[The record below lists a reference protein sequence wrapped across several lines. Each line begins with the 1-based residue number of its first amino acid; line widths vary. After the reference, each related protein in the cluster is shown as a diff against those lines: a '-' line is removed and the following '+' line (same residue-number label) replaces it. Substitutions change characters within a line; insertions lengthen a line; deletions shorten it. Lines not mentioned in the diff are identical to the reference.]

1 MAKNEARG
9 TKRVC
14 TGCDAK
20 FYDLNKED
28 IVCPLCGTIYETEA
42 LISKK
47 EAEAEA
53 AASDEEDDTADEG
66 VDLVSL
72 DELEKE
78 EDDETLIEDEE
89 AIADLDDDAD
99 ADVDV
104 SDDDDTFL
112 EDDDDDGTDVTKL
125 VGGGKGGGADD

>member
-14 TGCDAK
+14 SGCDAK
-20 FYDLNKED
+20 FYDLNKDE

-47 EAEAEA
+47 EAEAEVPD
-53 AASDEEDDTADEG
+53 DEEDTADEG

-89 AIADLDDDAD
+89 AIADIDDDT
-99 ADVDV
+99 DVDV

-125 VGGGKGGGADD
+125 VGGGKGGGSDD